1 MIDPRFSASTA
12 KLIAFS
18 SHVFVILIDAEE
30 DVDPLFSLS
39 RLCWCW
45 WSAATPDVVEF
56 TRCMCA
62 CFRFERWLFLSEIT
76 HSFHACA
83 QGVDASMVVSF
94 GRGRCQSLV
103 SLFVRMR
110 EPRGSFKVCGESK
123 VFPESFRKMRAR
135 EKRQNFKA
143 REKEEEEIQQQQQRQ
158 NFTRVPFV
166 WKKQFYGRDSN
177 QDADIERGG
186 CVRELD
192 DSTGASV
199 VESFDGCAV
208 QRYL

>member
-45 WSAATPDVVEF
+45 WSAGDVVEF

-62 CFRFERWLFLSEIT
+62 CFRFERWIFLSEIT
-76 HSFHACA
+76 HAFHACA

-110 EPRGSFKVCGESK
+110 ELRGSFSLWRKQK
-123 VFPESFRKMRAR
+123 VFPQESFRKMRAVR

-143 REKEEEEIQQQQQRQ
+143 REKEEHEALGFFAFFSHTDPFHQR
-158 NFTRVPFV
+158 
-166 WKKQFYGRDSN
+166 G
-177 QDADIERGG
+177 
-186 CVRELD
+186 
-192 DSTGASV
+192 
-199 VESFDGCAV
+199 
-208 QRYL
+208 